1 MHNIASKSNR
11 RDYLS
16 GALLKVEAQVS
27 NQQQQLFYN
36 GKEMRNAEKLSGL
49 GVNDVMIVSH
59 ASSFRLRKWDQ
70 VQLPY
75 PCHFPDCWVFLHP

>member
-59 ASSFRLRKWDQ
+59 ASSFRVWRDVPVL
-70 VQLPY
+70 VIVSMLAY
-75 PCHFPDCWVFLHP
+75 FCF